1 MSRMKY
7 RPVYATYAITI
18 ISPLVSKNKKR
29 RFLDASRVKKPPIW
43 IFGKKRLTADCHS
56 RLKSKTLPFG
66 SSVTV
71 TVNGVVPVDAYC
83 FGVNSSDVFELP
95 ILLFFA
101 LRSCNSS

>member
-7 RPVYATYAITI
+7 RHIYATYAITI

-43 IFGKKRLTADCHS
+43 IFGKKGLTTDRHS
-56 RLKSKTLPFG
+56 RLKSKTFDFG

-71 TVNGVVPVDAYC
+71 IDNGVVVMAEYC
-83 FGVNSSDVFELP
+83 FGVNISGCLSL
-95 ILLFFA
+95 A
-101 LRSCNSS
+101 